1 MTLSKD
7 INHIELTKTSLEQ
20 LGYDVEYE
28 HGLFFSLHN
37 IPPSLVSFK
46 KDGEDVKDLV
56 IPSTYSYL
64 EYTYEIFEIYSEV
77 FYCCSSL
84 TSVTI
89 PNSVIEIGRE
99 AFKDCSSLTSITIPD
114 SVKNIGYNAFRG
126 CSSLTSVT
134 IPDSEITTGYAIFD
148 GCTSLK
154 SVNVSNSDRKID
166 LSEFVHYPRL
176 VQY

>member
-1 MTLSKD
+1 MTSPED
-7 INHIELTKTSLEQ
+7 INYMEVALDEIVLKQ

-89 PNSVIEIGRE
+89 PNSVIEIG
-99 AFKDCSSLTSITIPD
+99 D
-114 SVKNIGYNAFRG
+114 NAFSG
-126 CSSLTSVT
+126 C
-134 IPDSEITTGYAIFD
+134 
-148 GCTSLK
+148 
-154 SVNVSNSDRKID
+154 
-166 LSEFVHYPRL
+166 FVHH
-176 VQY
+176 